1 MEGWSAYTC
10 SDFQASFIL
19 EARFPGKWVSY
30 HSIGSFFSF
39 QQECLQNISYIYN
52 CKSNLNRNA
61 FCACYC
67 RIQWKSVAQIISSTE
82 TENISGNPYSFQDT
96 KSVSYQNIHSIE
108 ETVQHSKSHLIH
120 VKHASNTPAE
130 AHLKTVAVIILY
142 LSGTRSL
149 TWFLPD
155 PFPLLSQRTISDAI
169 HLQLSSTQSEKTASA
184 HHLLRHSNLW
194 RRGTR
199 QE

>member
-1 MEGWSAYTC
+1 MHSVHHTVGSNENQWLRLYPAQRQKI
-10 SDFQASFIL
+10 FQEIHTAS
-19 EARFPGKWVSY
+19 
-30 HSIGSFFSF
+30 
-39 QQECLQNISYIYN
+39 
-52 CKSNLNRNA
+52 
-61 FCACYC
+61 
-67 RIQWKSVAQIISSTE
+67 RIQNQSHIKT
-82 TENISGNPYSFQDT
+82 
-96 KSVSYQNIHSIE
+96 IHSIE

-142 LSGTRSL
+142 LSGTHSL